1 MLLIS
6 QFTAK
11 RGKRTVEVMQLHW
24 RCAQGFLAQL
34 VDMGGPASTTPGH
47 LLEGVVSVGSATP
60 LDAIEGQ
67 RDLAFESNGPSEW
80 APFAKVYL

>member
-1 MLLIS
+1 
-6 QFTAK
+6 
-11 RGKRTVEVMQLHW
+11 MQLHW

-60 LDAIEGQ
+60 LTQSKGSVTWHLNRMGLPNGHPLQ
-67 RDLAFESNGPSEW
+67 RFTFDFGLPGC
-80 APFAKVYL
+80 